1 MNRRAAVRVWG
12 LIGLLAVGALVLFMG
27 PVRSLPF
34 ATPPVELPWWGF
46 AIGFAAT
53 EYFVIHLHLRRDAHS
68 LSLSELPLL
77 LGYGFLAAPALLLAR
92 LLGAAFTLVVLRR
105 QVSAK
110 LAFNLSL
117 FALEA
122 VVGLIIFRS
131 ILGAHPPTDSRAWIA
146 AGAATLATDV
156 LGSVAISA
164 AIWSTEGRVQLGM
177 LREVGVIGTFLAL
190 CNAAVG
196 VLVLSVLW
204 TSTEAIVPLV
214 AVAAFMYIGYRA
226 HLMLRQ
232 RHANLQMLYRF
243 TSATARSGDT
253 REAAA
258 AMLAEVCELLRCEAA
273 EFALVQPDGQV
284 VLRLRLQDDRLL
296 VDDDL
301 PAVDAAEI
309 QWCLSQTAG
318 GAVRFSGSS
327 LPASVRAHM
336 EGLTLKDVMLAP
348 ITLELAEYHVG
359 IVVAANRTSEV
370 STFDDEDVELFEA
383 LARHAGVALE
393 NGRLVE
399 RLQSE
404 AAEKAHQANH
414 DSLTGLPNRKLFQ
427 AELTAACQTS
437 LDDGTGFAVLLL
449 DLDNFKDVNDTLG
462 HATGD
467 LLLQEVALRLSA
479 SLRPG
484 DGVAR
489 LGGDEFAV
497 LVRNVAPD
505 AAMVVA
511 DRLIQKLNRPCALDG
526 IAVDVRASL
535 GVATCP
541 QHAGD
546 PDELLQRADVAMYAA
561 KHDGR
566 GPVLYAPELDVHTHR
581 RLALAAELRTAI
593 RERRI
598 GVAYQPKVRL
608 SDDVVVGAEALAR
621 WNHPEMGQIGPDEFI
636 PIAEE
641 TGLIRELTT
650 HVLHRAIEDAQ
661 VWHARGH
668 LISVAVNISA
678 RSVIDQDF
686 PAHLTDLLRTTGI
699 APHLLTLEVTESSMM
714 TDREQAVANLTA
726 IAALGVEL
734 SIDDFGTGFSSMAYL
749 KRLPL
754 DEIKIDQG
762 FIRTMMVDESDAV
775 IVRSILDLA
784 HNLGMSTVAE
794 GVEDTATSDALLALG
809 CGVAQGYLWSRP
821 VSASALLQL
830 LIHENR
836 SAVPISAARPVAS

>member
-12 LIGLLAVGALVLFMG
+12 LIGLLAVGALVLFLG
-27 PVRSLPF
+27 PVRSLSF
-34 ATPPVELPWWGF
+34 ATPPVQLPWWGF

-77 LGYGFLAAPALLLAR
+77 LGYGFLAAPVLLVAR
-92 LLGAAFTLVVLRR
+92 LVGAAFTLVVLRR
-105 QVSAK
+105 QASTK
-110 LAFNLSL
+110 LVFNLSL
-117 FALEA
+117 FALET

-131 ILGAHPPTDSRAWIA
+131 ILGDHPPTDSRAWIA

-156 LGSVAISA
+156 LGSIAISA

-177 LREVGVIGTFLAL
+177 LREVGVIGSFLAL

-214 AVAAFMYIGYRA
+214 AVATFMYIGYRA
-226 HLMLRQ
+226 HLLLRQ

-273 EFALVQPDGQV
+273 EFALVQPDGRV

-301 PAVDAAEI
+301 PPVDPAEI
-309 QWCLSQTAG
+309 QWCLAQTAD
-318 GAVRFSGSS
+318 GAVRFAGTS
-327 LPASVRAHM
+327 LPGSVRAHM
-336 EGLTLKDVMLAP
+336 EGLDLKDVMLAP
-348 ITLELAEYHVG
+348 ITLELAEHHIG
-359 IVVAANRTSEV
+359 IVVAANRMSEV
-370 STFDDEDVELFEA
+370 STFDDEDAELFEA

-427 AELTAACQTS
+427 AELTAACTS
-437 LDDGTGFAVLLL
+437 SLETGSGLAVLLL

-497 LVRNVAPD
+497 LVRDVAPD
-505 AAMVVA
+505 AAMLVA
-511 DRLIQKLNRPCALDG
+511 DRLIQKLNKPCALDG

-566 GPVLYAPELDVHTHR
+566 GPVMYAPELDVHTHR

-598 GVAYQPKVRL
+598 GVAYQPKVRM
-608 SDDVVVGAEALAR
+608 SDDVVIGAEALAR

-650 HVLHRAIEDAQ
+650 HVLQRAIEDAQ

-686 PAHLTDLLRTTGI
+686 PGHLTDLLQATGI

-762 FIRTMMVDESDAV
+762 FIRTMLVDESDAV

-821 VSASALLQL
+821 VSAPALLQL
-830 LIHENR
+830 LREGR
-836 SAVPISAARPVAS
+836 TATATDMARPVAI